1 MHGRKENNLIV
12 IENGQLTN
20 YTLDDK
26 LVWDVGRA
34 SKDNMPDIRLH
45 STTVSR
51 KHGRFQNIDGT
62 WFYLDKNGKN
72 GTVYNGKHVTAGIRG
87 RIKPITLNDGDILI
101 FGGGEKAV
109 IDSRTIWALFSERG
123 FDDRWRVED
132 TKGLVR
138 LSFTDGDDITKLDK
152 PEKGA
157 VINKAHGM
165 AIYMGDVT
173 YLAGNMAVKGV

>member
-1 MHGRKENNLIV
+1 MHGKKENNLIV
-12 IENGQLTN
+12 IENGQIRSYL
-20 YTLDDK
+20 LDDK

-45 STTVSR
+45 SITVSR
-51 KHGRFQNIDGT
+51 QHGRFQNIDGM

-72 GTVYNGKHVTAGIRG
+72 GTVYNGKHITAGIRG

-101 FGGGEKAV
+101 FGGGEQPV
-109 IDSRTIWALFSERG
+109 INSRTIWAMFSEYS

-138 LSFTDGDDITKLDK
+138 LSFSDGSSMTRLDRPK
-152 PEKGA
+152 KGT
-157 VINKAHGM
+157 VIKKEDGM

-173 YLAGNMAVKGV
+173 YLAGDIAVSGI